1 MSHHST
7 CLTTL
12 SPRATCAHLE
22 DLVRG
27 DAEPLG
33 RVQELVLGDEV
44 EGAASLGHQQSA
56 GGGQQLPIV
65 LWVMVVLVM
74 GPSHVRN
81 SL

>member
-1 MSHHST
+1 MPHEDGGGLQSGD
-7 CLTTL
+7 
-12 SPRATCAHLE
+12 RHLE
-22 DLVRG
+22 VLVSA
-27 DAEPLG
+27 DSEPLG

-74 GPSHVRN
+74 RPSNVRN
-81 SL
+81 AV